1 MLDNTMRRL
10 IDRPLNRAAG
20 HLARAGIAANGVTVA
35 GFAVGGGALAALA
48 AGQYLLALVL
58 ILINR
63 LADGLDGALA
73 RRQGVTDLGGYLDIV
88 FDFIFYS
95 GMVFGFALGRPD
107 MAIPAAFLMFSFVGT
122 GTAFLAYAVIA
133 AKRGLTTEVSGP
145 KSLYYVGGAY
155 RRHGNHRRADR
166 HMPVSGRVRLDRLWL
181 RRSVLD
187 HHGRADRCRPP
198 HFSLGQSPTI
208 RLMYFIRVIF

>member
-1 MLDNTMRRL
+1 MLDRTMRKL
-10 IDRPLNRAAG
+10 IDRPLHRAAG

-35 GFAVGGGALAALA
+35 GFAVGGGALLALA
-48 AGQYLLALVL
+48 ACQYPLALAL
-58 ILINR
+58 ILVNR

-133 AKRGLTTEVSGP
+133 AKRGLTTDMSGP
-145 KSLYYVGGAY
+145 KSLYYVGGLTEGTETIAVLIAICLFPDAFAWIAY
-155 RRHGNHRRADR
+155 GFGILCWITTA
-166 HMPVSGRVRLDRLWL
+166 GRVDAA
-181 RRSVLD
+181 RRTF
-187 HHGRADRCRPP
+187 R
-198 HFSLGQSPTI
+198 
-208 RLMYFIRVIF
+208 